1 MDKNR
6 EEARKNLQKE
16 VEKLPIKAQQ
26 AIAWSLN
33 HWDLVRWMCEKND
46 MTNEEIEKM
55 KAEAY
60 RKEDYLL
67 LILLCASQVFQGNV
81 ETSE

>member
-1 MDKNR
+1 MK
-6 EEARKNLQKE
+6 KE
-16 VEKLPIKAQQ
+16 IK
-26 AIAWSLN
+26 
-33 HWDLVRWMCEKND
+33 K
-46 MTNEEIEKM
+46 EIEKM

-67 LILLCASQVFQGNV
+67 LILLCASQVFQSDV